1 MSAPDSDFLRMVI
14 QAVRRLQ
21 ETCAERGHPLLA
33 SLLDIAR
40 AEAEDELRT
49 DAQNVQL
56 LSKIE
61 QPDSTLDQLEAE
73 LHAEIAQLGRAS
85 QPRFSA

>member
-1 MSAPDSDFLRMVI
+1 VSAPDADFLRVVI

-40 AEAEDELRT
+40 AEAEDDLRT

-56 LSKIE
+56 LSRI
-61 QPDSTLDQLEAE
+61 QQRDSTLSLLDHLEAE

-85 QPRFSA
+85 